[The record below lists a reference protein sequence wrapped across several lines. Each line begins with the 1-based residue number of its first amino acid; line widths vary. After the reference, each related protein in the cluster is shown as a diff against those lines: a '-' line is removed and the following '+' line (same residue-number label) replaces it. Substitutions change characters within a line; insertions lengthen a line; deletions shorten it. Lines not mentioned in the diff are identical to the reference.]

1 MKKIVW
7 IDVGTHFAQE
17 HKSIFG
23 TNLYFYTFLLRR
35 FIGGKILKRGKF
47 IPLRNLSRLID
58 TRNNI
63 RNKANN
69 FYSIFIEANPK
80 VAYKEKFYP
89 NADLFFNIAMT
100 DRNHSPVSITKLF
113 IGNGGEFAEG
123 NSIYKQKFQS
133 GNNSYIPTIGVSSE
147 NFFHELENYLSKK
160 FNGYKIML
168 RLNCEGVED
177 EVIYAAQRIFG
188 NKLKLIAGSLKD
200 VKELRGE
207 DAFNKLF
214 KFMHEEGL
222 PFIQFS
228 SGIDTWLDSN
238 LAILEMLDQTNLK

>member
-7 IDVGTHFAQE
+7 IDIGTHFAQE

-100 DRNHSPVSITKLF
+100 DRNHSPVSI
-113 IGNGGEFAEG
+113 
-123 NSIYKQKFQS
+123 
-133 GNNSYIPTIGVSSE
+133 P
-147 NFFHELENYLSKK
+147 NYS
-160 FNGYKIML
+160 
-168 RLNCEGVED
+168 
-177 EVIYAAQRIFG
+177 
-188 NKLKLIAGSLKD
+188 
-200 VKELRGE
+200 
-207 DAFNKLF
+207 
-214 KFMHEEGL
+214 
-222 PFIQFS
+222 
-228 SGIDTWLDSN
+228 
-238 LAILEMLDQTNLK
+238 LEMVENLPREFNL